1 MWFVCSAAMFG
12 PLPDAAAGHLEN
24 CPLDEVV
31 AHELGHW
38 IVTQHNG
45 YYPDMLAV
53 YGIVYADNRATVTK
67 GASVPFSTSLQPRPE
82 EVAIYVAG
90 HVAERLYRERSID
103 VATLFDS
110 LRGDD
115 TCAYDLAAAKLIA
128 AQLPNNVD
136 ILINDSLKAAF
147 DILRSRLDALT
158 SETHQIVSNAVTSGP
173 ESFEI
178 DWSPDLA
185 ARLCGG
191 SSDWYG

>member
-1 MWFVCSAAMFG
+1 MFG
-12 PLPDAAAGHLEN
+12 PVPDAATGHLEH

-53 YGIVYADNRATVTK
+53 YGIEYADNGATVTK
-67 GASVPFSTSLQPRPE
+67 AGSVPFCTSLQPRPE

-90 HVAERLYRERSID
+90 HIAERLYLERAID
-103 VATLFDS
+103 VATLFES
-110 LRGDD
+110 FRSDD
-115 TCAYDLAAAKLIA
+115 TCAYDLASAKLIA
-128 AQLPNNVD
+128 SRLSNNVD
-136 ILINDSLKAAF
+136 AIIDDALRAAF
-147 DILRSRLDALT
+147 EILHSRLDALT
-158 SETHQIVSNAVTSGP
+158 SETHQIVSNAVTSHY

-178 DWSPDLA
+178 EWSPELA

-191 SSDWYG
+191 SADWYG